1 MQIET
6 IFLRV
11 EARIYLQS
19 RASLE
24 LLVQLSRQV
33 IGTRKETHYLTEKL
47 GISTDIGSFP

>member
-6 IFLRV
+6 IFLRGSN
-11 EARIYLQS
+11 LQS